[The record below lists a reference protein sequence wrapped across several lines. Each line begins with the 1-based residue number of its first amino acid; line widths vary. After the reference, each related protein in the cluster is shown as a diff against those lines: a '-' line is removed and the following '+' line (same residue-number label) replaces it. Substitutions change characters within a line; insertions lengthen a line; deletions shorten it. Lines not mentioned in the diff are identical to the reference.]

1 MNTISTGV
9 TCVEQT
15 GYWLRVGEKEYFVAF
30 TQYPV
35 FETATVAEIF
45 DVESP
50 FPDDFHWPQLDAD
63 IEIDML
69 QHPEKYPLVARTT
82 QREK

>member
-1 MNTISTGV
+1 MNTISSGV
-9 TCVEQT
+9 THVQQT
-15 GYWLRVGEKEYFVAF
+15 GFGLRVGEQEYFVAF

-45 DVESP
+45 EVESP
-50 FPDDFHWPQLDAD
+50 FPGDFHWPQLDAD

-69 QHPEKYPLVARTT
+69 QHPEKYPLIARTT
-82 QREK
+82 QRAK